1 MPTITVRRFEY
12 EALKARL
19 TPDDRIVILSCDSC
33 AKQSNGLGGEQGLGG
48 LADKLAADGF
58 KFVHRELLPAA
69 CSPEQLRDRL
79 RDEAARKLF
88 EEADVII
95 PLSCRAGVKTADE
108 VLPDLRILRVTRTL
122 GTGSFSPATGARLTQ
137 PLEGIGIEIDD
148 AEGISV
154 VEAAKRLGLYSG
166 GF

>member
-1 MPTITVRRFEY
+1 MPTITVRRFDY

-19 TPDDRIVILSCDSC
+19 TLDDRIVVLSCDSC

-48 LADKLAADGF
+48 VADKLAADGF
-58 KFVHRELLPAA
+58 KVVRRELLPDM
-69 CSPEQLRDRL
+69 CTPEHLRDRL
-79 RDEAARKLF
+79 RDEAARKPF
-88 EEADVII
+88 EEADVVI
-95 PLSCRAGVKTADE
+95 PLSCRVGVKMANE

-122 GTGSFSPATGARLTQ
+122 GTGSFSLATGARLTK
-137 PLEGIGIEIDD
+137 PLEGIGNEIDD

-166 GF
+166 SF